1 MTSKEKKP
9 QDPEETPE
17 ALEPEVLEPEVLE
30 PEVLEPEVLELEED
44 SPTEE
49 EKKLSPMEEIQEQLK
64 KKDAELAE
72 QKNDFLREK
81 ADLEN
86 FRKRLVKDK
95 SDAVQFANER
105 LLKELV
111 QIDDNLNRAMNTPNT
126 TLETLREG
134 VEMIQKQFNTFL
146 KNQKVEP
153 IEAIGKLF
161 DPSLHEVMTQME
173 STEHAE
179 NTVMQEYSKGFTLNG
194 RILRSAKVVI
204 SKKPIDETP
213 TPQKEESVEGEK

>member
-9 QDPEETPE
+9 HNPKETPE
-17 ALEPEVLEPEVLE
+17 AIEPEVIEAEVLEPEVLD
-30 PEVLEPEVLELEED
+30 PEED
-44 SPTEE
+44 APPAEE
-49 EKKLSPMEEIQEQLK
+49 EIKLSPMEELQEQLK
-64 KKDAELAE
+64 KKDAELTE

-95 SDAVQFANER
+95 ADAVQFANER
-105 LLKELV
+105 LLKDLV
-111 QIDDNLNRAMNTPNT
+111 QIDDNMNRAMNTPNT

-146 KNQKVEP
+146 KNQKVEQ
-153 IEAIGKLF
+153 IEAMGKPF

-173 STEHAE
+173 SEEHDE
-179 NTVMQEYSKGFTLNG
+179 NTVLQEYSKGFTLNG

-204 SKKPIDETP
+204 SKKPVKETP
-213 TPQKEESVEGEK
+213 TPIKEESVEDEK